1 MDCLK
6 KCTAHIL
13 PSGRLNVKYFQVC
26 SHVLIIVT
34 ECSHKRNAKIRIP
47 CYNMRMHI
55 LIVEDDEDIA
65 ELVAL
70 SLERRGWRTTAVHNG
85 AEGLEKIRTLRPDL
99 VILDIMLP
107 GMDGLSIFRAMKE
120 SSLTASIPALFLT
133 ARAQLDDRL
142 EGLKLGADDYI
153 TKPFS
158 PRELVLR
165 VNNILTRANAG
176 ASAQLVVQ
184 SGAIMV
190 DKNKLSAYIAG
201 QSLDLTTAEFKLL
214 VYLMERPDK
223 VQDRYELQNVL
234 FGYADT
240 TQSRALDTH
249 VKRLRQKLGDYA
261 SCICTER
268 GVGYYFKPISS
279 SDV

>member
-1 MDCLK
+1 
-6 KCTAHIL
+6 
-13 PSGRLNVKYFQVC
+13 
-26 SHVLIIVT
+26 
-34 ECSHKRNAKIRIP
+34 
-47 CYNMRMHI
+47 MHI

-70 SLERRGWRTTAVHNG
+70 SLERRGLRTTAVHNG

-165 VNNILTRANAG
+165 VNNILTRANVG

-184 SGAIMV
+184 SGAIVV

-279 SDV
+279 SDL